1 MISGMFFNLCYSDVI
16 PFTLTF
22 TFPYACTASTMPS
35 FLSFT
40 VYKSKLLRS
49 KKQKCKQFKFI
60 IVNALFPARSKA
72 GKHQWSAREYN
83 LHFVA
88 RGIVLVGPMKAEGSF
103 LEFCF
108 QHPSRYSNV
117 TRTVRDSALFAP
129 FCADTSHTKMT
140 LFISLCRT

>member
-88 RGIVLVGPMKAEGSF
+88 RWIVLVGPMKAEGSF

-117 TRTVRDSALFAP
+117 TRTVPWLSTFCTILRRHESHKDDSCYF
-129 FCADTSHTKMT
+129 T
-140 LFISLCRT
+140 L